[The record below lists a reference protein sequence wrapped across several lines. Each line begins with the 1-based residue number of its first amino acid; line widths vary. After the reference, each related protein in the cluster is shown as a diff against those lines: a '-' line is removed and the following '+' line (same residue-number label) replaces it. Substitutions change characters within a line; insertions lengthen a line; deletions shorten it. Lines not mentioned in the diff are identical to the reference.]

1 MPYLAIFLIK
11 IPNEALD
18 CRSLYELCVVYVA
31 FLNCFKSWCITQC
44 FKKLLVLNILDQ
56 YSSGVL
62 PYLEYC
68 KLPGIPV
75 FQVSGKCLAFGRA
88 SRLPSTFKVFSHGAS
103 VVAYVIYVP
112 WVYWQV
118 CLLYS
123 IWTFFLSENYQR
135 IFIIYSHLF
144 SGSFSSYLHVP
155 DVKTFWLSSTLRK
168 NTCSKICYSGRK
180 EQLKFK

>member
-18 CRSLYELCVVYVA
+18 CRSLYELCVVYVG

-62 PYLEYC
+62 SYLEYC

-75 FQVSGKCLAFGRA
+75 FQVLGKCLAFRRA
-88 SRLPSTFKVFSHGAS
+88 PHLHSTFKVFSHGAGVAC
-103 VVAYVIYVP
+103 VVYVP
-112 WVYWQV
+112 RVYWQV

-123 IWTFFLSENYQR
+123 I
-135 IFIIYSHLF
+135 
-144 SGSFSSYLHVP
+144 
-155 DVKTFWLSSTLRK
+155 
-168 NTCSKICYSGRK
+168 
-180 EQLKFK
+180 